1 VNLGPFEI
9 VSLALIGLAA
19 GTLGGLLGIGGSIIM
34 IPAMAIMFH
43 GRAWGDQHLY
53 QAAAMAVN
61 VAVAVPAALRHRKA
75 GAIHSRLFKIMLP
88 AAMVAIVA
96 GVLVSNLFEPTTLK
110 RIFAAFLIYVVV
122 TNVIKLVGKKPE
134 HHPDHARV
142 NILTGGVVGTV
153 MGFAAGLLGIG
164 GGGIAVP
171 LANLICRVPLRQ
183 AIAASAAVMC
193 LTAGVGAAIKIGTLP
208 EHGHPWTQ
216 AVVLALILSPTAM
229 LGGHLGA
236 SLTHRVD
243 VRLVRAIFTVVIAL
257 AAARMAG
264 LL

>member
-1 VNLGPFEI
+1 MNLGPLEF
-9 VSLALIGLAA
+9 VLLAVIGLAA
-19 GTLGGLLGIGGSIIM
+19 GSLGGLLGVGGSIIM

-43 GRAWGDQHLY
+43 ARPWGDQHLY

-61 VAVAVPAALRHRKA
+61 VAVALPAALRHKKA
-75 GAIHSRLFKIMLP
+75 GALHARLFRIMLP
-88 AAMVAIVA
+88 AAMVAIIG
-96 GVLVSNLFEPTTLK
+96 GVLISNLFEPTTLK
-110 RIFAAFLIYVVV
+110 RIFAVFLLYVAV
-122 TNVIKLVGKKPE
+122 TNVIKLVRKRPE

-142 NILTGGVVGTV
+142 TILTGGIVGTV

-171 LANLICRVPLRQ
+171 LANHLCRVPLRQ
-183 AIAASAAVMC
+183 AIAVSAAVMC

-208 EHGHPWTQ
+208 EHGHTWQQ
-216 AVVLALILSPTAM
+216 AVVLALVLSPTAM

-236 SLTHRVD
+236 SLTHRVP
-243 VRLVRAIFTVVIAL
+243 VPLVRAIFTVVIVA
-257 AAARMAG
+257 AAARMTG

>member
-1 VNLGPFEI
+1 MNLGPFEI
-9 VSLALIGLAA
+9 LSLILIGLIA
-19 GTLGGLLGIGGSIIM
+19 GSLGGLLGIGGSIVM

-43 GRAWGDQHLY
+43 TRAWGDQHLY

-75 GAIHSRLFKIMLP
+75 GAIHSRLFRIMLP
-88 AAMVAIVA
+88 AAMIAIVV
-96 GVLVSNLFEPTTLK
+96 GVLVSNLFDATTLK
-110 RIFAAFLIYVVV
+110 RIFAAFLVYVVV
-122 TNVIKLVGKKPE
+122 TNVIKLVRKQPE
-134 HHPDHARV
+134 HPAEHARV
-142 NILTGGVVGTV
+142 NLLTGGLVGSV

-171 LANLICRVPLRQ
+171 LANLVCRVPLRQ

-216 AVVLALILSPTAM
+216 AVVLAVILSPTAM
-229 LGGHLGA
+229 IGGHLGA
-236 SLTHRVD
+236 TLTHRTN
-243 VRLVRAIFTVVIAL
+243 VRLVRAIFTAVIAL